1 MPEFV
6 KTIIA
11 ELASNR
17 HKKSPE
23 SVAAVPRHNNYI
35 HGGPKKWRRRLV
47 TTILSN
53 LVAAYLRCGGVVNN
67 QIKKCLLLSL

>member
-1 MPEFV
+1 VPEFV

-35 HGGPKKWRRRLV
+35 HGGPKK
-47 TTILSN
+47 
-53 LVAAYLRCGGVVNN
+53 VAPQSRDHN
-67 QIKKCLLLSL
+67 SLKSCSGIFKVWWGC